1 MFVDLFVLCFRRCP
15 WYLKCVV
22 MYTRYSFIVYMRWV
36 AEAELLFLFRIGRS
50 SGGDSF
56 WLSAFSC

>member
-1 MFVDLFVLCFRRCP
+1 MFANLSVLCFRRCP

-36 AEAELLFLFRIGRS
+36 AEAELLFLFRI
-50 SGGDSF
+50 
-56 WLSAFSC
+56 